1 MGNMADAVSDNAADD
16 ARVRYERPHESVAR
30 LVLNR
35 PEVGNAQ
42 DKRMIYEL
50 NDGFERAAADDDV
63 KVILLTAEGN
73 DFSTGH
79 ALRASAWRGDHRT
92 VSCWGNFDAPGIEGL
107 MAREEEW
114 YVNMCWR
121 WRNIPKVTVAAV
133 QGRVVAGGLMFMW
146 PCDLIMAADDATFS
160 DPIVPLGLNGQEYF
174 AHLWELGARRAK
186 DILFTGRAITADE
199 ALTIGMVSR
208 VVPKESL
215 QRDALDLAVHIASR
229 PSMGLKL
236 AKQAVNQSQDAQGLW
251 TAIQAAY
258 STHLIG
264 HSNNMHVHGSW
275 VDPIGIPEL
284 MASMEMPSA

>member
-1 MGNMADAVSDNAADD
+1 MPDD
-16 ARVRYERPHESVAR
+16 DRLRYERPHECVAR
-30 LVLNR
+30 LVLAR
-35 PEVGNAQ
+35 PELGNAQ

-50 NDGFERAAADDDV
+50 NEGFERACADDSV
-63 KVILLTAEGN
+63 KVILLAADGP

-79 ALRASAWRGDHRT
+79 VLRAGAWRGEHRV
-92 VSCWGNFDAPGIEGL
+92 VSCWGGFDAPGIEGL

-133 QGRVVAGGLMFMW
+133 QGRVVAGGLMFIW
-146 PCDLIMAADDATFS
+146 PCDLIVAATDTTFC
-160 DPIVPLGLNGQEYF
+160 DPVVGLGLNGQEYF

-208 VVPKESL
+208 VVEPASL
-215 QRDALDLAVHIASR
+215 QSAALELAIGIASR
-229 PSMGLKL
+229 SMMGLKL

-251 TAIQAAY
+251 SAIQAAY
-258 STHLIG
+258 STHLLG

-275 VDPIGIPEL
+275 VDPAGVPEL
-284 MASMEMPSA
+284 QEAMEPRPS

>member
-1 MGNMADAVSDNAADD
+1 
-16 ARVRYERPHESVAR
+16 
-30 LVLNR
+30 LVLAR
-35 PEVGNAQ
+35 PELGNAQ

-50 NDGFERAAADDDV
+50 NDGFEHACADDDV
-63 KVILLTAEGN
+63 KVIVVAADGD

-79 ALRASAWRGDHRT
+79 VMRTSAWRGDYRT
-92 VSCWGNFDAPGIEGL
+92 VSCWGDFEAPGIEGL

-121 WRNIPKVTVAAV
+121 WRNLPKVTVAAV

-146 PCDLIMAADDATFS
+146 PCDLIVAADDATFS

-199 ALTIGMVSR
+199 ALTMGMVSR
-208 VVPKESL
+208 VVAADSL
-215 QRDALDLAVHIASR
+215 QTAALDLAIHIASR
-229 PSMGLKL
+229 PMMGLKL

-258 STHLIG
+258 STHLLG

-275 VDPIGIPEL
+275 VDPGGVPILQEA
-284 MASMEMPSA
+284 MVMPPVAQ